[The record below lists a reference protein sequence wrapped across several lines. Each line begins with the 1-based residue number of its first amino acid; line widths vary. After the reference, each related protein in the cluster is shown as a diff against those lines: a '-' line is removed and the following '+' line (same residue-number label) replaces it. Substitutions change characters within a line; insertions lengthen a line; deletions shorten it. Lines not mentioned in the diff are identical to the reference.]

1 MGTGM
6 RPPTATPTRTPGA
19 AGRVRVPTPIL
30 HMVGEEAIRTPI
42 AGAHRHSVAGGA
54 TQVILVAEVGVRALL
69 VRRVGAAA
77 EVVAAGVAEVS
88 VEAAVASAVAKKELR
103 KPAATAKQSTRR
115 IYMFDLVGNRANF
128 GARQFLLIAGSA
140 LLFSIAGCNKQSAPA
155 EAAKTFASPDEAGK
169 ALADAAKSQS
179 QDSILAIF
187 GPGSVDIVSSGNP
200 AEDKASFDGFAQ
212 AYSAMNRWR
221 KLGDGSELLLVGTD
235 NQAFPIPLMKNAAG
249 QWYFD
254 AAAGKEEILARRI
267 GLNELHA
274 IDVCSALADSE
285 AQYFSQKHGGVKQ
298 YAQKFISDTG
308 QQNGLYW
315 ESPQGSPRS
324 PLGPLVAFATEEGIT
339 IKPDKAQPYYGYYYH
354 RLDSQGAD
362 AKGGAKSYI
371 LDGKMTG
378 GFAYVA
384 YPAKYDESGVQTFII
399 NQAGVVYQKDL
410 GKDGADQAKA
420 MTEFNPDKS
429 WKPL

>member
-1 MGTGM
+1 MLDLLRKRASFVSFSLPLTM
-6 RPPTATPTRTPGA
+6 
-19 AGRVRVPTPIL
+19 
-30 HMVGEEAIRTPI
+30 
-42 AGAHRHSVAGGA
+42 
-54 TQVILVAEVGVRALL
+54 ALL
-69 VRRVGAAA
+69 LLLSFTACN
-77 EVVAAGVAEVS
+77 
-88 VEAAVASAVAKKELR
+88 KKEQ
-103 KPAATAKQSTRR
+103 PESAQAA
-115 IYMFDLVGNRANF
+115 
-128 GARQFLLIAGSA
+128 
-140 LLFSIAGCNKQSAPA
+140 P
-155 EAAKTFASPDEAGK
+155 KTFASPDEAGK

-179 QDSILAIF
+179 RDAVLVIF
-187 GPGSVDIVSSGNP
+187 GPGSVDIISSGDV
-200 AEDKASFDGFAQ
+200 AEDKAAMNRFAS
-212 AYSAMNRWR
+212 AYQVMNRWR
-221 KLGDGSELLLVGTD
+221 KLADGSELLLVGAD

-254 AAAGKEEILARRI
+254 AAAGKEELLARRI
-267 GLNELHA
+267 GRNELHA
-274 IDVCSALADSE
+274 IDVCAALADSQ

-298 YAQKFISDTG
+298 YAQKFISDAG

-324 PLGPLVAFATEEGIT
+324 PLGPLVAFASQEGMT
-339 IKPDKAQPYYGYYYH
+339 IKPDTAQPFYGYYFR
-354 RLDSQGAD
+354 RLDGQGAD

-371 LDGKMTG
+371 IDGKMTG